1 MTQRLPPRQRTRQ
14 RVRDAIIKA
23 AFELFAERGFADV
36 SVTQIAERA
45 EVGRMTY
52 FRYFGDKQEVVFAG
66 EQGMIDALVRGAT
79 EIGGPPAGPLT
90 LAEALARIRV
100 TVHAMGTQWTADA
113 ERYRL
118 TERLLAQNPE
128 LQDRM
133 ERKLLRGVH
142 ALAQALQHSGTPE
155 PTAVLAAHLGLA
167 CYQTGKQRAG
177 ADPTALVAHVETAF
191 VELEQLGTQHSRMH
205 RLPPKSPGS

>member
-1 MTQRLPPRQRTRQ
+1 MTQRLPPRQRTQQ
-14 RVRDAIIKA
+14 RVRDSIIKA
-23 AFELFAERGFADV
+23 AFELFADRGFADV
-36 SVTQIAERA
+36 SVTQIAEHA

-66 EQGMIDALVRGAT
+66 EQDMIDSLVQGTTMAGA
-79 EIGGPPAGPLT
+79 EPLEGPLT
-90 LAEALARIRV
+90 LADALARIRV
-100 TVHAMGTQWTADA
+100 TVRAMGVKWSADT

-118 TERLLAQNPE
+118 TERLLAENPE

-133 ERKLLRGVH
+133 ERKLLRGVR
-142 ALAQALQHSGTPE
+142 ALAQALQESGTPE

-177 ADPTALVAHVETAF
+177 ADPTALVENIEAAF
-191 VELEQLGTQHSRMH
+191 AELEQLRTQ
-205 RLPPKSPGS
+205 